1 MKKLFLLI
9 PFLFVSNIS
18 FGAPKMDQDSMEQI
32 VKQMAQQAR
41 GENGLVEFS
50 FNQVTMYLISNVE
63 YDRMR
68 IIAPIVEYKNLSR
81 VEIDAILESN
91 FSKSLDARYATREG
105 ILYSAYMHRMSEL
118 SESLLISAVNQVAT
132 LAQTFG
138 GEYSSGSLVYGGSE

>member
-18 FGAPKMDQDSMEQI
+18 FAAPVMNQDSMEQI

-50 FNQVTMYLISNVE
+50 YNKVTMYLISDVE

-68 IIAPIVEYKNLSR
+68 IIAPITEYKNLSR

-91 FSKSLDARYATREG
+91 FSKSLDA

-138 GEYSSGSLVYGGSE
+138 GEYSSGSLVYGGNE